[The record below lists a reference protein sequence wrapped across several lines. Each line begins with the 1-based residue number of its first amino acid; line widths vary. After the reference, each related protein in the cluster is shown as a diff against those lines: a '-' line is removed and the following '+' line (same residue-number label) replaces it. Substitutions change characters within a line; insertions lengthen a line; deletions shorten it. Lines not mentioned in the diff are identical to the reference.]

1 VSETGADPN
10 VYGFRHY
17 RSTADA
23 VAECFN
29 VLSRKSSA
37 KWVLEGDIK
46 SCFDEIDHDWL
57 LKSIPTDTQ
66 VLKKWL
72 RCGYMDKGRMTWRW
86 ATRRHPNKNAAWVK
100 HKYYTTQGNNNW
112 VFFGQEYSKKQ
123 SLYLFSPTT
132 VSIERHVKIKSEA
145 NPYDP
150 TFAAYFSN
158 RRRHGSSSPSP
169 SVIEKVLA

>member
-1 VSETGADPN
+1 
-10 VYGFRHY
+10 
-17 RSTADA
+17 
-23 VAECFN
+23 
-29 VLSRKSSA
+29 
-37 KWVLEGDIK
+37 
-46 SCFDEIDHDWL
+46 
-57 LKSIPTDTQ
+57 
-66 VLKKWL
+66 
-72 RCGYMDKGRMTWRW
+72 MTWRW